1 MWRQMR
7 RQIGQSL
14 QREEVSPAA
23 AGALARRAAAAA
35 EVVAAIGTVEARG
48 GNLVTEALAG
58 RAFVAET
65 HYPDDDVRDA
75 ATGGQY
81 YFHAHRPGDLPWA
94 EAGHFHSFMRE
105 ADGGL
110 VHLIAISM
118 DQAGRP
124 RRLFTVNHWVTG
136 GTWRD
141 APAGVVL
148 LRGFAITHDAPSAPL
163 NRFVIGMLILFA
175 AEVAALLA
183 ARDRAIAAH
192 RLACPGGDAFED
204 RALAVTS
211 MRRINLDATLARL
224 RGALGLE

>member
-1 MWRQMR
+1 MTQ
-7 RQIGQSL
+7 
-14 QREEVSPAA
+14 AA

-35 EVVAAIGTVEARG
+35 AIVAAIGAAEARG

-65 HYPDDDVRDA
+65 HYPEDDVRDP
-75 ATGGQY
+75 ATGARS
-81 YFHAHRPGDLPWA
+81 YFHAHSAGDLPWA
-94 EAGHFHSFMRE
+94 EAGHIHCFMRE

-141 APAGVVL
+141 APASKAL
-148 LRGFAITHDAPSAPL
+148 LRGFAITQDDPPAPL
-163 NRFVIGMLILFA
+163 SRFVGGMLALFA
-175 AEVAALLA
+175 PEIGALLT
-183 ARDRAIAAH
+183 ARDRALAA
-192 RLACPGGDAFED
+192 RRRACPGGDAFDD
-204 RALAVTS
+204 RDLSVIS
-211 MRRINLDATLARL
+211 VRRIRLEATLARV
-224 RGALGLE
+224 RAALGLD